1 MKPTPAPGLSIPAL
15 GLVIPDLIQL
25 SVFANS
31 PVAIGNTA
39 EQTAHAHRYFSSCPD
54 ARLHDDKQDRQGPGY
69 VWKQGEL
76 SLKLFMQRSFSMSVR
91 FNLQRIA
98 AARCGLPGAKERHG
112 NVVLPLVADGY
123 DLASIRRGMCSDIVD
138 LTRQAKEIYAE
149 LCPKAFGVPVGS
161 EVHANLSFI
170 ELAIDQPGDTELMKS
185 YQRAFRKV
193 VGL

>member
-1 MKPTPAPGLSIPAL
+1 MKPVPPPERPISAL

-25 SVFANS
+25 SVFASS
-31 PVAIGNTA
+31 PVAAGDISEKTA
-39 EQTAHAHRYFSSCPD
+39 NAHRYFSSCPG
-54 ARLHDDKQDRQGPGY
+54 ARPHGDEQDRQGPGY

-76 SLKLFMQRSFSMSVR
+76 SLKLYIKRSFSMSVR

-112 NVVLPLVADGY
+112 NVVRPLLADGY
-123 DLASIRRGMCSDIVD
+123 DLASIRQGMCSDIVD
-138 LTRQAKEIYAE
+138 LTRQAKEIYEE
-149 LCPKAFGVPVGS
+149 LCPKAFGVPVVG
-161 EVHANLSFI
+161 EVHANLSFV
-170 ELAIDQPGDTELMKS
+170 ELAIDQPGDAELMKN